1 MNSHLVEVII
11 VGAIMS
17 GTPLLLAGLG
27 ELLGEKVGVLNV
39 GLEGIML
46 VGGASGYA
54 IMSATGSANAGLLG
68 GGAAG
73 LAYTALFF
81 STPVVLLHTNQVLTG
96 FALWLLGIGVSKIIG
111 SPYEDVP
118 PAASLSNVHW
128 PWASDAP
135 FIGKVVFAYP
145 WPVYAAAVLPL
156 VVWIVLSRTRHGLSV
171 RAVGEAPDAAE
182 AVGLDVRW
190 RRMLYSSLTG
200 FLAGTG
206 GAFLTVVYVGRWS
219 PGVTAGAGWIALAIV
234 IISNWRAGW
243 LVVAAYLFG
252 VLASLSDVGGALGWP
267 IRSEFLAMVPYL
279 GTVFALTLW
288 LWPRRGQRGRLEA
301 PAALGGLWSR

>member
-1 MNSHLVEVII
+1 
-11 VGAIMS
+11 MS
-17 GTPLLLAGLG
+17 GTSLLLAGLG

-54 IMSATGSANAGLLG
+54 IMTATGSVNAGLLG
-68 GGAAG
+68 GGGAG
-73 LAYTALFF
+73 LVYVALLF
-81 STPVVLLHTNQVLTG
+81 SVPVVLLHTNQVLTG

-111 SPYEDVP
+111 SHYEDVAP
-118 PAASLSNVHW
+118 KDSLPDVHW
-128 PWASDAP
+128 PWLSDVP

-156 VVWIVLSRTRHGLSV
+156 LAWLVLSRTRHGLSV

-190 RRMLYSSLTG
+190 RRMFYSSLTG
-200 FLAGTG
+200 FFAGAG

-234 IISNWRAGW
+234 IVSNWRPAW

-279 GTVFALTLW
+279 GTLLALALW
-288 LWPRRGQRGRLEA
+288 LWPRKARRGRLEA
-301 PAALGGLWSR
+301 PAALGGVWVR